1 MLGFPENSKLQLI
14 VVKLTFCE
22 PCPST
27 SWLTQ
32 DGRTADTQDDSLS
45 VAEHGRDLV
54 AARALDV
61 HEVGVRMLNKSLQ
74 LVLAFLILGSRVQQV
89 LSKLKK
95 NLHKMYSSPIKS

>member
-1 MLGFPENSKLQLI
+1 M
-14 VVKLTFCE
+14 
-22 PCPST
+22 
-27 SWLTQ
+27 
-32 DGRTADTQDDSLS
+32 S

-95 NLHKMYSSPIKS
+95 NLHKMYYSPIKS